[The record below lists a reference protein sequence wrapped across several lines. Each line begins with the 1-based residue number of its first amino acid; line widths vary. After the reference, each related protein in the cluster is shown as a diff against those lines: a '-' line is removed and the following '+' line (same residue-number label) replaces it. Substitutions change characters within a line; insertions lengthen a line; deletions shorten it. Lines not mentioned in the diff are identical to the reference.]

1 MRTVKGRLSVVLL
14 SVILLVPLFPISPS
28 ENLALSIEPAIPRAS
43 TSGTA
48 TDSQLRLDRAKYMP
62 TNDCFVVTV
71 TDADQDVDPQ
81 KPDTIRVDV
90 LDAYPAGAATGDQ
103 EEIVLTETGYSTGVF
118 TSTCVPLAG
127 GSANKGDG
135 TLQVNPGDIIAAT
148 YQDPDNPQTAQTS
161 QEFLDTF
168 DISLDLALISGGQ
181 PKGKF
186 QIEINPDILPQNM
199 TSTPGSSQN
208 EPNRPLAVVVNPDK
222 VPVFF
227 GEDQL
232 LYHYTD
238 PQERDAFLQ
247 ERGGTLV
254 EEVTVTEKTQSGS
267 QTKYY
272 ALVRINPAQGDL
284 NDFAYLAEL
293 FGAQGKYIFSSEN
306 AARLM
311 GIMLEEQVAGRF
323 VMHNPVV
330 WALGPPR
337 TAEGDLNGD
346 GSGGDDGLS
355 EFWFQ
360 DADVGLGRAITYL
373 DLIDRNPERV
383 VNVAFVDGGFA
394 SPADFGS
401 PTPHPDFGVSDF
413 AGIPQGDC
421 TNSSCSG
428 SAGGSF
434 PIGGFCAGGG
444 GLACDWHGTLAFSV
458 AGAVANNGAGAIGVA
473 GHARNPTTGQDG
485 TSGLINPMFY
495 KIGLPYM
502 TNAARAINK
511 ATDDGATL
519 INVSNGFAC
528 EPFLDIDICKAE
540 TRIAVL
546 AACEVG
552 AAVLSI
558 LLPSFITPLLSQVSC
573 DALAVFF
580 ALSGVADEDAL
591 HAAVNRAL
599 ADPNRQVIASGP
611 ENVVLPVIGEVGPFD
626 ALDDE
631 FYPCAYDGVLC
642 VGALSDTKAPM
653 SINPVGSGIDIWAP
667 GTRLKT
673 MPVPGS
679 GGVTSFG
686 GTSAAAPFVTGVVAM
701 MKSANASLQRSAVEE
716 ILKNTSRP
724 LTSPASGSCVNK
736 PDGSGCVGFVD
747 VLAAVQEA
755 ANLPSVVCTG
765 WEEAAIGSNDT
776 QASAT
781 DLGTLPLPTGDSNL
795 VRVTV
800 TQDGAIH
807 ALNGSSSPTD
817 VDWFKF
823 RVSGSGWARVEL
835 TVPFATDN
843 LTATLYTTV
852 TASIPLTIP
861 LTPIVDP
868 DVHGWFAETA
878 VDSNRNYYLSI
889 TADTP
894 GGLNDTCYNGT
905 TLVVKLVRPP
915 DRDVT
920 EAGGGTSVSA
930 PYRISGPWEHH
941 HFGECTPELR
951 RIFGTGDCST
961 VFENGSDARV
971 RSAVERWSL
980 VVPNLSLH
988 SPSDRDFFQIP
999 PLPDPSD
1006 PADGGHDD
1014 IRPSTPPHRPP
1025 DPEPLQECGLT
1036 QREELG
1042 LGGTSNTIDV
1052 SMGGA
1057 LIIEVQ
1063 PLDRLR
1069 GDRTSISTSERLY
1082 VYRDLDGDG
1091 HPERDE
1097 SIIRREGPFRVVI
1110 DCPRSRHGIS
1120 DLIFSFGERAG
1131 SDPRGALEMGRYRL
1145 KIEYRV
1151 EINRDLPTWVGEPGT
1166 GRPPRL
1172 PCTGPLPLPGPFGRP
1187 ADFPFCPQRSGNP
1200 VEIEA
1205 THPLDPSKPRCLADG
1220 PGCPEPFL
1228 FDWPG
1233 GDLNLSFRSDV
1244 DLSYKLYS
1252 RDQTLIGTAGVVPG
1266 TAKGIGGDFPPGFAG
1281 TGLRQSTKTKSLSIP
1296 QLDAGLY
1303 VLVVEGADA
1312 SYTVTYTPL
1321 EVIRDVYLPIVI
1333 R

>member
-1 MRTVKGRLSVVLL
+1 MRIVRRRLSVAF
-14 SVILLVPLFPISPS
+14 LLVTFLVTSFSALPP
-28 ENLALSIEPAIPRAS
+28 ENVALSIGPADPLMSVSA
-43 TSGTA
+43 TA
-48 TDSQLRLDRAKYMP
+48 TDSKLRLDRAKYMP

-81 KPDTIRVDV
+81 KPDTVRVDV
-90 LDAYPAGAATGDQ
+90 LDAYPTGAATGDQ
-103 EEIVLTETGYSTGVF
+103 EEIVLTETGYNTGVF
-118 TSTCVPLAG
+118 TSACIPLAQ

-135 TLQVNPGDIIAAT
+135 TLQVNPGDIIAAA
-148 YQDPDNPQTAQTS
+148 YQDPDNPQTAQTA

-181 PKGKF
+181 PTGKF

-208 EPNRPLAVVVNPDK
+208 EPNRPLAVVVNPDN

-254 EEVTVTEKTQSGS
+254 EEVTITEKSQSGS
-267 QTKYY
+267 QTKNY

-293 FGAQGKYIFSSEN
+293 FGVQGKYIFSSEN

-311 GIMLEEQVAGRF
+311 GIVLEDQVAGRF

-337 TAEGDLNGD
+337 TSEGDLDGD

-373 DLIDRNPERV
+373 DLIDRNRERA
-383 VNVAFVDGGFA
+383 VNAAFVDGGFA

-401 PTPHPDFGVSDF
+401 STPHPDFGVSDF
-413 AGIPQGDC
+413 ASIPQGDC
-421 TNSSCSG
+421 TDSSCSG

-485 TSGLINPMFY
+485 AGGLINPMFY

-519 INVSNGFAC
+519 INLSNGFAC
-528 EPFLDIDICKAE
+528 EPFLDIDICKTE

-552 AAVLSI
+552 RVVLSI
-558 LLPSFITPLLSQVSC
+558 LLPSAITSLLSQVAC
-573 DALAVFF
+573 GALVAFF
-580 ALSGVADEDAL
+580 ELSGVADEDAL

-599 ADPNRQVIASGP
+599 ADPNRVVIASGP
-611 ENVVLPVIGEVGPFD
+611 ENATLPVIGEVGPFD

-631 FYPCAYDGVLC
+631 FYPCAYEGVLC
-642 VGALSDTKAPM
+642 VGALADTKAPM
-653 SINPVGSGIDIWAP
+653 SINPIGSGIDIWAP
-667 GTRLKT
+667 GMRLRA

-679 GGVTSFG
+679 SGITSFR

-716 ILKNTSRP
+716 ILKNTSRS
-724 LTSPASGSCVNK
+724 LSSAASGGCVNK

-747 VLAAVQEA
+747 VLAAVREA
-755 ANLPSVVCTG
+755 ANLPSVACTG
-765 WEEAAIGSNDT
+765 WEEVTLGSNDT

-781 DLGTLPLPTGDSNL
+781 DLGTLTMPIRGSNL
-795 VRVTV
+795 VSVTV

-807 ALNGSSSPTD
+807 ALNGSGSPTD
-817 VDWFKF
+817 VDWFRF
-823 RVSGSGWARVEL
+823 RVSSSGWARVEL

-852 TASIPLTIP
+852 TASTYLTIP
-861 LTPIVDP
+861 LTTITDP
-868 DVHGWFAETA
+868 SVHGWYAEMA
-878 VDSNRNYYLSI
+878 VDPYRNYYLSI
-889 TADTP
+889 TADAP

-905 TLVVKLVRPP
+905 TLVIKLIRPP
-915 DRDVT
+915 DPDVT
-920 EAGGGTSVSA
+920 EAGGGTSADA
-930 PYRISGPWEHH
+930 PYRIPGPWEHH
-941 HFGECTPELR
+941 HFEECTPELR
-951 RIFGTGDCST
+951 RRFGTDDCST
-961 VFENGSDARV
+961 VFENGADARV

-980 VVPNLSLH
+980 VVPDLSLH
-988 SPSDRDFFQIP
+988 TPYDRDFFRIP
-999 PLPDPSD
+999 PLPDPGD

-1014 IRPSTPPHRPP
+1014 IRPSAPPHRPP

-1042 LGGTSNTIDV
+1042 LGSTSNTIDV

-1063 PLDRLR
+1063 PLDRFR
-1069 GDRTSISTSERLY
+1069 SDRTSISTSERLY

-1097 SIIRREGPFRVVI
+1097 SLIRREGPFRVVI
-1110 DCPRSRHGIS
+1110 DCPRSRHGLS
-1120 DLIFSFGERAG
+1120 DLVFSFGERGG
-1131 SDPRGALEMGRYRL
+1131 STREAVELGRYRL
-1145 KIEYRV
+1145 RIEYRI
-1151 EINRDLPTWVGEPGT
+1151 EINRALPTWVGEPGT

-1172 PCTGPLPLPGPFGRP
+1172 PCTGPLPFPGPFGRP
-1187 ADFPFCPQRSGNP
+1187 ADFPFCPQGPGNP

-1205 THPLDPSKPRCLADG
+1205 THPLDPSNPRCLADG

-1244 DLSYKLYS
+1244 DLSFKLYNE
-1252 RDQTLIGTAGVVPG
+1252 DQTLIGEAGVVPG
-1266 TAKGIGGDFPPGFAG
+1266 TANGTGGSFPLGFVG
-1281 TGLRQSTKTKSLSIP
+1281 TGLRRTTTTKSLSVP

-1303 VLVVEGADA
+1303 VLVVEGANA
-1312 SYTVTYTPL
+1312 AYTVTYTPL
-1321 EVIRDVYLPIVI
+1321 EVIRDVYLPVVI